1 MVFKVLKLEDRI
13 IKFEDMMGKY
23 LPTEFIK
30 WLKVNNFF
38 TAPASR
44 SHHGNYAGGL
54 FDHSCAVAEQLKQLT
69 KANRLKW
76 EHPRSP
82 FVVGMFHDLC
92 KIDQYIAVVDD
103 PGVEMF
109 GGEVKGRTYTFEY
122 NNDFLID
129 GHGDKSVMYLA
140 QHMKLTP
147 EEVICIRWH
156 MGAFDEKANWKF
168 YSAAVRKY
176 PNVLWTH
183 TADMIASQIMGV

>member
-1 MVFKVLKLEDRI
+1 MLLLEDRI
-13 IKFEDMMGKY
+13 KNFESMMQKY
-23 LPTEFIK
+23 LPTELIE
-30 WLKVNNFF
+30 WLKENNFF
-38 TAPASR
+38 TAPASK
-44 SHHGNYAGGL
+44 SHHGNYEGGL
-54 FDHSCAVAEQLKQLT
+54 FDHCYAVADTLKLLT

-92 KIDQYIAVVDD
+92 KIDLYIKVVDE

-109 GGEVKGRTYTFEY
+109 GGSVKGKTVKYDY
-122 NNDFLID
+122 NKDFLIA
-129 GHGDKSVMYLA
+129 GHGDKSLIYLA

-156 MGAFDEKANWKF
+156 MGAFDEKENWQY
-168 YSAAVRKY
+168 YSKAVSKY

>member
-1 MVFKVLKLEDRI
+1 MMLLLEDRI
-13 IKFEDMMGKY
+13 ENFETMMQKY
-23 LPTEFIK
+23 LPTELIE
-30 WLKVNNFF
+30 WLKDNGFF
-38 TAPASR
+38 TAPASKG
-44 SHHGNYAGGL
+44 HHGNYEGGL
-54 FDHSCAVAEQLKQLT
+54 FDHCYAVAEQLKLLT
-69 KANRLKW
+69 KANRLHW

-92 KIDQYIAVVDD
+92 KIDQYIKVVDE

-109 GGEVKGRTYTFEY
+109 GGQVKGKTVKYDY
-122 NNDFLID
+122 NRDFLID
-129 GHGDKSVMYLA
+129 GHGDKSVIYLA

-156 MGAFDEKANWKF
+156 MGAFDEKENWKF

>member
-1 MVFKVLKLEDRI
+1 MLRLEERI
-13 IKFEDMMGKY
+13 KNFETMMGKY
-23 LPTEFIK
+23 LPTEFMK
-30 WLKVNNFF
+30 WWLKDEGFF
-38 TAPASR
+38 IAPASAN
-44 SHHGNYAGGL
+44 HHGNYQGGL
-54 FDHSCAVAEQLKQLT
+54 FDHSYLVAERLKILT

-82 FVVGMFHDLC
+82 LVVGMFHDLC
-92 KIDQYIAVVDD
+92 KIDQYIAVVDE

-109 GGEVKGRTYTFEY
+109 GGEIKGRTYKFEY
-122 NNDFLID
+122 NDDCLIA

-156 MGAFDEKANWKF
+156 MGAFDEKSNWEY
-168 YSAAVRKY
+168 YSKAVKRY

-183 TADMIASQIMGV
+183 TADMIASQILEI